1 MSVPLGSLLPGGS
14 HAAESRDHIPTP
26 QRSYGPPRRPAQ
38 PSSTSTRGIRADA
51 SSSRNLLREH
61 KSPEEVLRMPSPGAP
76 LLLPITA
83 LLQPGAVGS
92 PADEGFYLA
101 CNKENSSPL
110 LMSPS
115 TEPTSC
121 MQLQEQIWWH
131 GGATGTTSFLPSWS
145 TQEHRCFPL
154 GLTWL
159 SLEH

>member
-26 QRSYGPPRRPAQ
+26 QRSSSSPRRPAQ
-38 PSSTSTRGIRADA
+38 PNSTSTRGIRADA

-92 PADEGFYLA
+92 PADEDFYLD
-101 CNKENSSPL
+101 CNKAAAPFCSRAPPPSPPAACSCRSRSGGMGEPLEPRPSSPL
-110 LMSPS
+110 
-115 TEPTSC
+115 
-121 MQLQEQIWWH
+121 
-131 GGATGTTSFLPSWS
+131 
-145 TQEHRCFPL
+145 EHSRARCFPL